1 MRRKQR
7 SRILGVARARIGGLN
22 AIGSNLDFGNGLT
35 TDALANLL
43 AETEVTIT
51 TYNRLLGE
59 VDSTRRAVRRL
70 EKELADLC
78 DRILKAVAAYY
89 GTSSD
94 EYGKVGGVPKAERKR
109 PQRPTPVDPE
119 TPPAAPATGA

>member
-94 EYGKVGGVPKAERKR
+94 EYGKVGGVPKTERKR
-109 PQRPTPVDPE
+109 PRRATPVDPE